1 MTRITQNRL
10 GRLWRLGMAVIGVVA
25 TDLASSPTVAADTS
39 PLVQLHFDGETKAS
53 MKYRDLSISAES
65 APAGT
70 DADMKVA
77 VFHLQFDDGR
87 RLDVKFP
94 DDEPTAIPRA
104 DLRIYALDRS
114 TAFPQIVLSYFWN
127 GAHCCTM
134 TKIVTMDGSNRP
146 IVVDA
151 QTLDGSGYAFED
163 LDGDGSVEL
172 LSFDNSFNYAF
183 ASYAESVAPVKV
195 SKLRAG
201 QLVDVTTERPYRAAL
216 QRRLNDIEAMDKD
229 IRKSNGYWGGWV
241 AAKAQLGQF
250 TEAWIAMLAAY
261 DRSSDWTMQECV
273 DYTPLEKCPKDKVRN
288 LAFPEALAKHLQR
301 EGYIKLGDMR
311 EAIQLSR
318 SLQNTRPAQPPAQP
332 RRDPSLEL
340 CVNGEDVVRRIIIGQ
355 LTGKRPAEG
364 QESPA
369 VTVRDVT
376 LDGTNDKINKTTCSA
391 TVNVDLRAL
400 LSELATKNEMR
411 AVAQLGKFAAR
422 KGGGQVT
429 RRVTYTVQP
438 TAEPGRIWVN
448 VIQ

>member
-1 MTRITQNRL
+1 MTRLTHGRL
-10 GRLWRLGMAVIGVVA
+10 GRLCRLGMAVIGA
-25 TDLASSPTVAADTS
+25 AAADLASSPNVAADTR
-39 PLVQLHFDGETKAS
+39 PLVQLDFDGETKAS

-70 DADMKVA
+70 DAEMKVA

-87 RLDVKFP
+87 RLDVRFP

-114 TAFPQIVLSYFWN
+114 TAFPQVVLSYFWN

-151 QTLDGSGYAFED
+151 QTLDGSGYGFED

-201 QLVDVTTERPYRAAL
+201 QLVDVTSEKPYRAAL
-216 QRRLNDIEAMDKD
+216 ERRLRDIESMDQEN
-229 IRKSNGYWGGWV
+229 RKSNGYWGGWV

-261 DRSSDWTMQECV
+261 DRSSDWSMQECV

-318 SLQNTRPAQPPAQP
+318 SLQYAKPPQP
-332 RRDPSLEL
+332 RRDPSLET

-364 QESPA
+364 RESPA

-376 LDGTNDKINKTTCSA
+376 LDGTDDKIGKKTCSA

-400 LSELATKNEMR
+400 LSELAAKDEMR

-422 KGGGQVT
+422 KGGGQVS

-448 VIQ
+448 VIR